1 MVVQTAFD
9 GDVQKPPCFG
19 DGVMVID
26 FLFGNEIDAPTQ
38 AADCLRRMTTA
49 QQEQALALLK
59 AIAG

>member
-26 FLFGNEIDAPTQ
+26 FLFGNETRLPPDGIFATVFRYCNTV
-38 AADCLRRMTTA
+38 ARRDF
-49 QQEQALALLK
+49 
-59 AIAG
+59 